1 MGEGGKGGERR
12 EEEEENSEYIIQ
24 DRLRSAVITNDPQSQ
39 RLKTT
44 KVYSLLTAHIHR
56 GSAGVAAP
64 RCPQSGTQADIA
76 STTWNII
83 TGKKERERVNHA

>member
-44 KVYSLLTAHIHR
+44 KVYSLLTAHIH
-56 GSAGVAAP
+56 
-64 RCPQSGTQADIA
+64 
-76 STTWNII
+76 
-83 TGKKERERVNHA
+83 